1 MTTSFINK
9 DGMPTKDPYKALGVA
24 STATDTE
31 IKKGYRQMALKLHP
45 DKQSGTL
52 TDKEREDLDR
62 QFHIVKEARSFLLDS
77 DHVEARQKY
86 KKNLASERVRL
97 AEEERRDRTMSSRR
111 KRMREELNMR
121 ERMAKSAAS
130 STVSAD
136 EKDKFDVDRLRRE
149 GEKLREEYSKR
160 EAAVELARKQRMAV
174 ERAAQKLDKEDRQ
187 VRLKWSRKKVSGG
200 VHTRHSLAEL
210 MREFGSVDSVELLG
224 SKGNSALVT
233 FADAS
238 SCKSCVDTYKTS
250 DVMRAS
256 FVGRRKVDDSG
267 HVDQSETE
275 HTRKRASAESTIER
289 TMRQAAERERLM
301 RQMEMEEAGE
311 DMTNANMPTKVD
323 DAKPSAFPPVF
334 PLISENEGLAP
345 FAILERYESSVLDRI
360 T

>member
-1 MTTSFINK
+1 MATSFINK

-31 IKKGYRQMALKLHP
+31 IKKAYRQMALKLHP

-52 TDKEREDLDR
+52 TDAEREDLDR

-77 DHVEARQKY
+77 DHAQARQKY

-130 STVSAD
+130 STVSSD

-174 ERAAQKLDKEDRQ
+174 ERAAKKLDKDDRQ
-187 VRLKWSRKKVSGG
+187 VRLKWSRRKVSGG
-200 VHTRHSLAEL
+200 VHTRHSLTEL

-238 SCKSCVDTYKTS
+238 SCKSCVDAYKMS
-250 DVMRAS
+250 DAMRAS
-256 FVGRRKVDDSG
+256 FVGRRKVDDNV
-267 HVDQSETE
+267 HIDQSDTE
-275 HTRKRASAESTIER
+275 HTRKRAAETTIER
-289 TMRQAAERERLM
+289 TMRQAAEREKLM

-311 DMTNANMPTKVD
+311 DMTKD
-323 DAKPSAFPPVF
+323 DDSKPSAFPPVF
-334 PLISENEGLAP
+334 PLISENEGLTP
-345 FAILERYESSVLDRI
+345 FAILERYESSVMDRI

>member
-1 MTTSFINK
+1 MATFINK

-31 IKKGYRQMALKLHP
+31 IKKAYRQMALKLHP
-45 DKQSGTL
+45 DKQSGAL
-52 TDKEREDLDR
+52 TDAERQDLDR

-77 DHVEARQKY
+77 DHAEARQKY

-130 STVSAD
+130 STVSTD

-200 VHTRHSLAEL
+200 VHTRHSLTEL
-210 MREFGSVDSVELLG
+210 MREFGNVDSVELLG

-238 SCKSCVDTYKTS
+238 SCKPCVDAYKMS
-250 DVMRAS
+250 DAMRAS
-256 FVGRRKVDDSG
+256 FVGRRKVDDSV
-267 HVDQSETE
+267 HIDQSDTGDREQ
-275 HTRKRASAESTIER
+275 TRKRAAETTIER
-289 TMRQAAERERLM
+289 TMRQAAEREKLM

-311 DMTNANMPTKVD
+311 DMAYANTPGKD
-323 DAKPSAFPPVF
+323 DAKPSAFPPIF
-334 PLISENEGLAP
+334 PLISENEGLTP
-345 FAILERYESSVLDRI
+345 FAILERYEGRVLDQI